1 MATER
6 SMNMRILIALVVLA
20 LFAIITFT
28 LAAATLGTLN
38 KRSDALEQ
46 QLLQIDSKLSAII
59 TTTTTTMS
67 TTTSTLAL
75 NTTETATAS
84 PLSITSSRVA

>member
-20 LFAIITFT
+20 LFGIITFT

-59 TTTTTTMS
+59 TTTTTMS

-75 NTTETATAS
+75 ITTETATAS
-84 PLSITSSRVA
+84 TLPITSARVA